1 MGCTKC
7 RQEQILKENKV
18 NEIVYNKNTGRNL
31 KTSSIIDNLH
41 NIVDY
46 NNVYTKK
53 EILEEIELNQLEKT
67 IQKLK
72 TNKKLL
78 NLLKKCQSR
87 IIGMQYRK
95 RVRFD
100 NLRRSETLT
109 LNNLLKKNIPIS
121 KEQIENFFMEYP
133 AKISDSHIKI
143 IKSDPIIFPNKI
155 IYIGEWDTIFFQKY
169 GRGIQIYPDN
179 SFYKGYW
186 ENNKAHGKGEF
197 LHSSGDKYIGY
208 WKDNKRDG
216 KGTYKSK
223 DGMEY
228 EGYWKNDKP
237 NGEGKEMSGGNLY
250 IGSYLNGKKNGNGIL
265 QMKNGDK
272 YDGTFE
278 NGLMNGRGV
287 YTFSD
292 KRIYEGEF
300 VNNTFEGKGEYT
312 WPNGNKYK
320 GYFKNNKREG
330 FGIFYF
336 NNGKIYRGIWS
347 EGKLDGEFDIYYP
360 ERNIWSKK
368 KAKIKEE
375 EKNNKNYN
383 DYISKKD
390 GEFDLDEF
398 NQGHILD
405 ISELSNLDEIKKN
418 EEVKIEFS
426 EVDL

>member
-1 MGCTKC
+1 MD
-7 RQEQILKENKV
+7 R
-18 NEIVYNKNTGRNL
+18 
-31 KTSSIIDNLH
+31 
-41 NIVDY
+41 
-46 NNVYTKK
+46 
-53 EILEEIELNQLEKT
+53 
-67 IQKLK
+67 
-72 TNKKLL
+72 
-78 NLLKKCQSR
+78 
-87 IIGMQYRK
+87 
-95 RVRFD
+95 
-100 NLRRSETLT
+100 
-109 LNNLLKKNIPIS
+109 
-121 KEQIENFFMEYP
+121 
-133 AKISDSHIKI
+133 
-143 IKSDPIIFPNKI
+143 
-155 IYIGEWDTIFFQKY
+155 W
-169 GRGIQIYPDN
+169 
-179 SFYKGYW
+179 
-186 ENNKAHGKGEF
+186 
-197 LHSSGDKYIGY
+197 
-208 WKDNKRDG
+208 
-216 KGTYKSK
+216 
-223 DGMEY
+223 
-228 EGYWKNDKP
+228 
-237 NGEGKEMSGGNLY
+237 
-250 IGSYLNGKKNGNGIL
+250 
-265 QMKNGDK
+265 
-272 YDGTFE
+272 
-278 NGLMNGRGV
+278 V